1 MNQIDF
7 KRLFS
12 RIPIL
17 EKQSPDD
24 FSISQLPGY
33 TNRNYRLVNRSSDW
47 VLRVPRSA
55 TNRYIDRAAEAA
67 NQDCASDLDLAPR
80 PLWREDSGLT
90 LTQTLSASRSLMPA
104 DLTGSSALQR
114 IVTPLSILH
123 RSGQRFRG
131 RVDLGRLLTRYY
143 SLLSL
148 RLQEKYRPRLQA
160 ARYLIPQ
167 LHDRDSDYVASHND
181 LVLQNLLLQRDRL
194 WLIDWEFSAM
204 ASPYWDLATICNAAD
219 FDDRQSGQLL
229 DAYCAGGES
238 MEESLLFDYRNL
250 LQLLSECWMA
260 ALVSRR

>member
-17 EKQSPDD
+17 EQQSPDD

-33 TNRNYRLVNRSSDW
+33 TNRNYRLVNRNSDW
-47 VLRVPRSA
+47 VLRIPRSA

-67 NQDCASDLDLAPR
+67 NQDCASDLGIAPR

-90 LTQTLSASRSLMPA
+90 LTQTLSASRSLTPA
-104 DLTGSSALQR
+104 DLSGSSALQR
-114 IVTPLSILH
+114 IVTPLSKLH
-123 RSGQRFRG
+123 RSGRRFRG
-131 RVDLGRLLTRYY
+131 RVDLERLLTRYF

-148 RLQEKYRPRLQA
+148 QLQEKYRSRLQVV
-160 ARYLIPQ
+160 RRLIPQ
-167 LHDRDSDYVASHND
+167 LHARDADYVASHND
-181 LVLQNLLLQRDRL
+181 LVLQNLLLQRERV

-204 ASPYWDLATICNAAD
+204 ASPYWDLATICNAGD
-219 FDDRQSGQLL
+219 FDYRQSRQLL
-229 DAYCAGGES
+229 DIYCAGGES

-250 LQLLSECWMA
+250 LQLLSDCWMA
-260 ALVSRR
+260 ALVNKR